1 MVLFAP
7 AKGLVGETRRSGKDS
22 SRVSGGPKVGLL
34 VPAEPATVSKV
45 DDRTL
50 VDTII
55 AGDRD
60 AYRLLVER
68 ESTTV
73 FRCCYRVLGHVE
85 DAEDVAQESF
95 VTAYRSLASWRG
107 DGSVRAWLAQIATR
121 QALRAVGRRVRSTSL
136 DRSVDG
142 DAPTQRIELFH
153 DPDPLAAVNAADRA
167 AQVRE
172 AVTNLPEP
180 YRETIALRYFAE
192 LSIDDIART
201 LDRPAGTVKVHVHR
215 GLERLRAVLAEESV
229 A

>member
-1 MVLFAP
+1 M
-7 AKGLVGETRRSGKDS
+7 
-22 SRVSGGPKVGLL
+22 VGLFD
-34 VPAEPATVSKV
+34 PPEPATVLQV

-95 VTAYRSLASWRG
+95 VTAFRSLASWRG

-121 QALRAVGRRVRSTSL
+121 QALRAATRRSRITSL
-136 DRSVDG
+136 DGGGTDT
-142 DAPTQRIELFH
+142 ALTERIPLAQA
-153 DPDPLAAVNAADRA
+153 PDPSAAVAAADTA

-172 AVTNLPEP
+172 AVTLLPEP

-192 LSIDDIART
+192 LSIDEIAQA
-201 LDRPAGTVKVHVHR
+201 LDRPIGTVKVHVHR
-215 GLERLRAVLAEESV
+215 GLERLRAQLVEEFV

>member
-1 MVLFAP
+1 
-7 AKGLVGETRRSGKDS
+7 
-22 SRVSGGPKVGLL
+22 
-34 VPAEPATVSKV
+34 V

-95 VTAYRSLASWRG
+95 VAAYRSLASWRG
-107 DGSVRAWLAQIATR
+107 DGSIRAWLAQIATR
-121 QALRAVGRRVRSTSL
+121 QALRAIGRRVRLASL
-136 DRSVDG
+136 DDRPDG
-142 DAPTQRIELFH
+142 GMFAVGL
-153 DPDPLAAVNAADRA
+153 DPMPDSDPVAAVSAADRA
-167 AQVRE
+167 AQVRD
-172 AVTNLPEP
+172 AVTHLSEP
-180 YRETIALRYFAE
+180 YRETIAPRYFAE
-192 LSIDDIART
+192 LSIEEIALT
-201 LDRPAGTVKVHVHR
+201 LDRPVGTVKVQVHR
-215 GLERLRAVLAEESV
+215 GLERLRVALAEESV

>member
-1 MVLFAP
+1 MLQ
-7 AKGLVGETRRSGKDS
+7 
-22 SRVSGGPKVGLL
+22 
-34 VPAEPATVSKV
+34 V

-95 VTAYRSLASWRG
+95 VTAFRSLASWRG

-121 QALRAVGRRVRSTSL
+121 QALRAATRRSRITSL
-136 DRSVDG
+136 DGGGTDT
-142 DAPTQRIELFH
+142 ALTERIPLAQA
-153 DPDPLAAVNAADRA
+153 PDPSAAVAAADTA

-172 AVTNLPEP
+172 AVTLLPEP

-192 LSIDDIART
+192 LSIDEIAQA
-201 LDRPAGTVKVHVHR
+201 LDRPIGTVKVHVHR
-215 GLERLRAVLAEESV
+215 GLERLRAQLVEEFV

>member
-1 MVLFAP
+1 MVPVMP
-7 AKGLVGETRRSGKDS
+7 AIGPVGETPGTPEDS
-22 SRVSGGPKVGLL
+22 SRVSARPKVGLSD
-34 VPAEPATVSKV
+34 PPEPATVLQV

-55 AGDRD
+55 AGDRE

-121 QALRAVGRRVRSTSL
+121 QALRAAARRSRPTSL
-136 DRSVDG
+136 DGNVADG
-142 DAPTQRIELFH
+142 DRIERIELAET
-153 DPDPLAAVNAADRA
+153 PDPSAAMTAADTA

-180 YRETIALRYFAE
+180 YRETIALRYFGE
-192 LSIDDIART
+192 LSIDEIAQT
-201 LDRPAGTVKVHVHR
+201 LDRPVGTVKVHVHR
-215 GLERLRAVLAEESV
+215 GLERLRAVLVEEFV

>member
-1 MVLFAP
+1 MLDP
-7 AKGLVGETRRSGKDS
+7 TK
-22 SRVSGGPKVGLL
+22 
-34 VPAEPATVSKV
+34 PATVLQV
-45 DDRTL
+45 DDRSL

-95 VTAYRSLASWRG
+95 VAAYRSLATWRG
-107 DGSVRAWLAQIATR
+107 DGPIRAWLAQIATR
-121 QALRAVGRRVRSTSL
+121 QALRAVGRRVRPGSL
-136 DRSVDG
+136 DDRIDLG
-142 DAPTQRIELFH
+142 DLPHGIDVFRES
-153 DPDPLAAVNAADRA
+153 DPVAAQSAADQA
-167 AQVRE
+167 AQVRD

-192 LSIDDIART
+192 LSIEEIART
-201 LDRPAGTVKVHVHR
+201 LDRPVGTVKVHVHR
-215 GLERLRAVLAEESV
+215 GLERLRAALVEESV